1 MWSLMTQ
8 KCLLLTPNDPQ
19 KYKIVPECLSTL
31 YIGIHFRCEDNYTY
45 SPHIAEFVNTVKSF
59 GPTNFVTGNYLTF
72 CHSFSSSIL
81 KRNQNTAD
89 RKNAHA
95 TLGFHSIRL
104 SMPVWHFPAQSP
116 PNYPLACQGCLSF
129 QVSNILFFLL
139 PPLLIRL
146 HCSYAAHCGKGER
159 TCFKSII

>member
-1 MWSLMTQ
+1 MWSMMTQ
-8 KCLLLTPNDPQ
+8 KCLLLTPNSPQ

-59 GPTNFVTGNYLTF
+59 DPTNFVAGNYLTF

-95 TLGFHSIRL
+95 TLGFHSCIRL

-116 PNYPLACQGCLSF
+116 PNYHLASQVCFSF

-159 TCFKSII
+159 ACF

>member
-1 MWSLMTQ
+1 MWSMMTQ

-59 GPTNFVTGNYLTF
+59 DPTNFVAGNYLTF

-81 KRNQNTAD
+81 
-89 RKNAHA
+89 KNAHA

-159 TCFKSII
+159 TCFKLIIWRKVSIS